1 MSVTSLPNSGG
12 KRPIRLNLGVS
23 SLSKDFLY
31 LFAYVFYEVCNYI
44 VCFGWFCT
52 LVELSFIKI
61 RNHLLQ
67 ATHKLVSH
75 KFLMSESNWMEHTV
89 FATLLHYCVNSGG
102 GKIFVPLVLGQD
114 WKSAAS
120 TGGDMCKGGFLGVRF
135 IGLGNSLPGGTVK
148 ATLLEALK
156 IRAGNALKSL

>member
-1 MSVTSLPNSGG
+1 MKFV
-12 KRPIRLNLGVS
+12 
-23 SLSKDFLY
+23 
-31 LFAYVFYEVCNYI
+31 I
-44 VCFGWFCT
+44 VCFGWFCI
-52 LVELSFIKI
+52 LVELLSFIKI

-75 KFLMSESNWMEHTV
+75 KFLTSESNSMEHTA
-89 FATLLHYCVNSGG
+89 FATLLHCCVKSVGK
-102 GKIFVPLVLGQD
+102 KIFVPVVLGQD

-135 IGLGNSLPGGTVK
+135 NGLGNSLPGGTVK

-156 IRAGNALKSL
+156 IRAGSALKSMWKELFCSGNERSLLQLWVFLLFCV